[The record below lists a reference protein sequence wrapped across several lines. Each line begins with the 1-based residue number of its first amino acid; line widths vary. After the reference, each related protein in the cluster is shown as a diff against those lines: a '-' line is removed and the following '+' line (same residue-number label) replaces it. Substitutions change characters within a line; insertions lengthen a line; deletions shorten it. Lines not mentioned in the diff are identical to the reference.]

1 MQRDDSLLL
10 QIDNQLFRA
19 RLRIYNTGLSF
30 LEKTHNV
37 SQNNKCLYATH
48 AKVLSCLILVLVCFL
63 VVSIYLRSLNINI
76 SYTIMAA
83 KTFSSCIALCN
94 YIVTICISM
103 TSILTTQVLV
113 KSGDTEANPGP
124 KKLSIIKFSH

>member
-30 LEKTHNV
+30 LEKTQNV

-48 AKVLSCLILVLVCFL
+48 AKVLSFLILVLLCFL
-63 VVSIYLRSLNINI
+63 VVSINLRSLNINI
-76 SYTIMAA
+76 SYTIMVTKA
-83 KTFSSCIALCN
+83 FSSYIALCN
-94 YIVTICISM
+94 FISM
-103 TSILTTQVLV
+103 TSILTTQVLI

-124 KKLSIIKFSH
+124 KKSSVIKFSH

>member
-1 MQRDDSLLL
+1 MQIDDSLLL

-30 LEKTHNV
+30 LEKTLNV

-48 AKVLSCLILVLVCFL
+48 AKVLSFLILVLLCFL
-63 VVSIYLRSLNINI
+63 VVSINLRSLNINI
-76 SYTIMAA
+76 SYTIMVTKA
-83 KTFSSCIALCN
+83 FSSYIALCN
-94 YIVTICISM
+94 FISM
-103 TSILTTQVLV
+103 TSILTTQVLI

-124 KKLSIIKFSH
+124 KKSSVIKFSH